1 MNNQPRNNEASGT
14 SKELDAER
22 SVFLNHELFPPTP
35 TSRVFAVPVT
45 LERIGLDGFTNPA
58 AKLGGASMLMSSGTF
73 ERTDLTGNNE
83 KLTTLY
89 RNNPNAKKII
99 DMKSEEMTRAWFTV
113 SSPELTEDD
122 ISILAAL
129 EAKHSIKQEITNAI
143 RWARLYGGSLAIMII
158 KDQEDKMDRP
168 LNVGMLEPG
177 DFQGLLVVDPTQ
189 GIVPSN
195 ELEDNLEDPDFG
207 LPKYYEVTLDMG
219 GIRTVKIHHSRVLRF
234 IGRELPRDEMARNQF
249 WGASELEH
257 EYETMVRYESICS
270 NIDQLVFKANIVTL
284 KMGNFGSDLAYGSDR
299 TKQAV
304 AQALEHENELRTSYG
319 LQVLSAEDSM
329 ETHPFNF
336 GGLAEIKESAMMD
349 VAGAAEIPAT
359 MMFGRSPQGMNATGE
374 SDIRNYYDK
383 IRQDQERILRPA
395 LEKLLPVLAM
405 CCWHLIPK
413 DMKITFNPIMT
424 INPTET
430 AKISRESTEEIIALV
445 NSGLITQEEGRA
457 ELIRRGKT
465 VGTWG
470 GLT

>member
-1 MNNQPRNNEASGT
+1 MNNQPRNNETSGT

-35 TSRVFAVPVT
+35 TSRVVAVPVT

-234 IGRELPRDEMARNQF
+234 IGRELPRTEMAQNQF

-329 ETHPFNF
+329 ETHP
-336 GGLAEIKESAMMD
+336 LTSA
-349 VAGAAEIPAT
+349 GWQK
-359 MMFGRSPQGMNATGE
+359 S
-374 SDIRNYYDK
+374 RN
-383 IRQDQERILRPA
+383 RP
-395 LEKLLPVLAM
+395 
-405 CCWHLIPK
+405 
-413 DMKITFNPIMT
+413 
-424 INPTET
+424 
-430 AKISRESTEEIIALV
+430 
-445 NSGLITQEEGRA
+445 
-457 ELIRRGKT
+457 
-465 VGTWG
+465 
-470 GLT
+470 